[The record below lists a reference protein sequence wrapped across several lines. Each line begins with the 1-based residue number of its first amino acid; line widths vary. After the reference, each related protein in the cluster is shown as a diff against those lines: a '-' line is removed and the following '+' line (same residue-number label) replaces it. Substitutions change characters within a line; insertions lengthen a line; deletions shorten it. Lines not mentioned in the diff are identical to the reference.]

1 MLFVY
6 PWLLIQPAVAQQGY
20 TVSGYVRD
28 STTGE
33 SLIGASIGIAL
44 YPEDG
49 DGEIALFKHADRA
62 LYRAKNSGKGRWCR

>member
-1 MLFVY
+1 MSLSVRIMLFVY

-33 SLIGASIGIAL
+33 SLIGASIGI
-44 YPEDG
+44 
-49 DGEIALFKHADRA
+49 
-62 LYRAKNSGKGRWCR
+62 KGTSRGVQTNTYGFYAIT